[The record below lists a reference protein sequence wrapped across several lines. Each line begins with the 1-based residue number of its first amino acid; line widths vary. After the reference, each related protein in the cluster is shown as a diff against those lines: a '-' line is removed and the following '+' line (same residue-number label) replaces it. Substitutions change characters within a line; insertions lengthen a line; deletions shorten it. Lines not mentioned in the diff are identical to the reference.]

1 MTLANLQKQHARLK
15 FLISGEFTERDF
27 DYTLEANANPHGK
40 KGESGR
46 MTMGDFNNEGSKRKD
61 LIIFKAKKTL
71 LLFEEKYPEFKD
83 KVKVTP
89 APKKVEETKS
99 VEPTPDDPN
108 SKETKSV
115 SPTDKT
121 TDKSKEKK

>member
-27 DYTLEANANPHGK
+27 DYTLEANDNPNGK

-71 LLFEEKYPEFKD
+71 LLFEEKYPDFKD
-83 KVKVTP
+83 P
-89 APKKVEETKS
+89 IKKETKS

-108 SKETKSV
+108 SKETKS
-115 SPTDKT
+115 
-121 TDKSKEKK
+121 KEKK